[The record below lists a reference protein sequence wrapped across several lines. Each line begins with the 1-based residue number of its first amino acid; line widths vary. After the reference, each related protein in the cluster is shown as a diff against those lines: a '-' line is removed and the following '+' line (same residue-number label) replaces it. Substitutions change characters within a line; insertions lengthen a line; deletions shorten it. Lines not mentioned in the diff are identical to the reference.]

1 MMRKQWI
8 WLAVMALLCLSAA
21 TRAPMT
27 GLSPFKKPNIADIFK
42 PVVGNGTVYETRR
55 TDQRD
60 ASKQPLE
67 MTVVGKESF
76 EGKEAY
82 WLEFAHTEA
91 GSGSL
96 GYAKM
101 LMAKDDFQPHRVIA
115 QQPGTAGDGICP
127 SCRHAR
133 KDTKVKG
140 RRDGKV
146 APWRFREYHRARRHV
161 FLPAPEE
168 G

>member
-55 TDQRD
+55 TDQRG
-60 ASKQPLE
+60 APKQPLE

-101 LMAKDDFQPHRVIA
+101 LMTKDDFSLT
-115 QQPGTAGDGICP
+115 G
-127 SCRHAR
+127 
-133 KDTKVKG
+133 
-140 RRDGKV
+140 
-146 APWRFREYHRARRHV
+146 
-161 FLPAPEE
+161 
-168 G
+168 